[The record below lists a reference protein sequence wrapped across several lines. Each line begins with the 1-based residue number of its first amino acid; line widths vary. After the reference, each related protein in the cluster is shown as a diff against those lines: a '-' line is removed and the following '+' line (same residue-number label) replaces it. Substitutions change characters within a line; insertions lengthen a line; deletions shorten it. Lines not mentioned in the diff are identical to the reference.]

1 MVSEV
6 SPELP
11 HTYYPTVL
19 QTYLC
24 ANIYPLN
31 LKLKTGLLLL
41 HVDACAVDSFSSLGS
56 WAEPEK
62 ATVPLPTKQ
71 PLIFTPIHFLPMSLH
86 GKVGKHCTKLYTL

>member
-11 HTYYPTVL
+11 HTYYPNVL
-19 QTYLC
+19 HTYLC

-41 HVDACAVDSFSSLGS
+41 HVDSFSSLDS
-56 WAEPEK
+56 
-62 ATVPLPTKQ
+62 
-71 PLIFTPIHFLPMSLH
+71 
-86 GKVGKHCTKLYTL
+86 